1 MSHAALRGLAVG
13 LAGILLAGAA
23 TAVVTRRRS
32 DHSADSGRPDRR
44 RLPRAKVW
52 DLPRPIRFAA
62 WIVPTGAPVVSRPRV
77 PLGRRPF
84 HRLAGLRPGEY
95 VGHAR
100 TEHVP
105 EYRLRVDD
113 QLDMLYRITRD
124 ETRTQ
129 YKLNVGDEVRV
140 ESFTDPELNRTLML
154 QPDGM
159 ITLRLL
165 GQVHAAGRTVTQ
177 LRDALEELYK
187 KYYKVPSI
195 TVTPTK
201 VNTQLDDLRAVVDR
215 HYGVGGQGAMVRV
228 APDGSISLTAIGYVR
243 AQGLTLDELRQE
255 INERYR
261 EKIEGME
268 IIPVL
273 TARAPRYV
281 YVLGEVHAPG
291 RFEMLG
297 PTTALQALAMAGSWN
312 VGANISQVVV
322 FRRGDDWRLMATMVD
337 LQGALRGKRPCPK
350 GEIWLSDSDV
360 IIVPKGRI
368 LEADDFINLVFTR
381 GLYGV
386 FPLNRRTYL
395 RQADDDLRS
404 RARLRNSSRSDVMMV
419 AVGFNPRFAI
429 RRNCSSR
436 RVATIERF
444 RRRYATQNGRTD
456 RSPWVKTHGYHRIV
470 ATRRKGTVAH
480 GDRRVA
486 TWTAAKTD
494 YRSQRNSHFAEVDR

>member
-1 MSHAALRGLAVG
+1 MKAARNALKFSLVNLRPCWLRRLAVG
-13 LAGILLAGAA
+13 VAGVLLVGAA
-23 TAVVTRRRS
+23 TAVVTGGNPIIEPIPAGTLVGAAPCQCLGSAAPYSICGVDCANACASCRGS
-32 DHSADSGRPDRR
+32 DCRWEDA
-44 RLPRAKVW
+44 
-52 DLPRPIRFAA
+52 RFVA
-62 WIVPTGAPVVSRPRV
+62 WQTYAQGD
-77 PLGRRPF
+77 
-84 HRLAGLRPGEY
+84 Y

-124 ETRTQ
+124 EIRTP

-140 ESFTDPELNRTLML
+140 ESFTDPELNSSLL
-154 QPDGM
+154 VQPDGT

-177 LRDALEELYK
+177 LRDTLDGLYQ

-215 HYGVGGQGAMVRV
+215 HYGVGGQGANVRV

-291 RFEMLG
+291 RFEMVG
-297 PTTALQALAMAGSWN
+297 PTTILQSLAMAGSWN

-350 GEIWLSDSDV
+350 GEIWLDDSDV

-386 FPLNRRTYL
+386 FPL
-395 RQADDDLRS
+395 QANLT
-404 RARLRNSSRSDVMMV
+404 
-419 AVGFNPRFAI
+419 FAKLT
-429 RRNCSSR
+429 
-436 RVATIERF
+436 TI
-444 RRRYATQNGRTD
+444 
-456 RSPWVKTHGYHRIV
+456 
-470 ATRRKGTVAH
+470 
-480 GDRRVA
+480 
-486 TWTAAKTD
+486 
-494 YRSQRNSHFAEVDR
+494 

>member
-1 MSHAALRGLAVG
+1 MKPLRKALKTSAVNPGPRRLRGLAVA
-13 LAGILLAGAA
+13 LAGVVLVGTV
-23 TAVVTRRRS
+23 TAVVTGG
-32 DHSADSGRPDRR
+32 D
-44 RLPRAKVW
+44 
-52 DLPRPIRFAA
+52 PIIPPIPAGPF
-62 WIVPTGAPVVSRPRV
+62 IGAPCQG
-77 PLGRRPF
+77 LGPAAPYPICAVDCA
-84 HRLAGLRPGEY
+84 AGCGCGRDCRWEDARFIAWQAYAQGEY

-100 TEHVP
+100 TEHVAD
-105 EYRLRVDD
+105 YRLRVDD
-113 QLDMLYRITRD
+113 QLDMLYRVTRD
-124 ETRTQ
+124 ELHMQ

-140 ESFTDPELNRTLML
+140 ESFTDPELNRSLMI

-165 GQVHAAGRTVTQ
+165 GQIHAAGRTVTQ
-177 LRDALEELYK
+177 LRDTLDELYK

-201 VNTQLDDLRAVVDR
+201 VNTQLDDLRSVVDR
-215 HYGVGGQGAMVRV
+215 RYGVGGQGANVRV
-228 APDGSISLTAIGYVR
+228 APDGTISLTAIGYVR
-243 AQGLTLDELRQE
+243 AQGLTLNELRQE

-281 YVLGEVHAPG
+281 YVLGEVRTPG
-291 RFEMLG
+291 RFEMVG

-337 LQGALRGKRPCPK
+337 LQGALRGRRPCPK

-386 FPLNRRTYL
+386 FPMY
-395 RQADDDLRS
+395 
-404 RARLRNSSRSDVMMV
+404 SSIT
-419 AVGFNPRFAI
+419 FAKL
-429 RRNCSSR
+429 SS
-436 RVATIERF
+436 I
-444 RRRYATQNGRTD
+444 
-456 RSPWVKTHGYHRIV
+456 
-470 ATRRKGTVAH
+470 
-480 GDRRVA
+480 
-486 TWTAAKTD
+486 
-494 YRSQRNSHFAEVDR
+494 

>member
-1 MSHAALRGLAVG
+1 MEANTAVMKPLRNMLKLFPSLTVV
-13 LAGILLAGAA
+13 LAGILLVVAA
-23 TAVVTRRRS
+23 AAVVTGGDPVDRPTPAEPYIGRS
-32 DHSADSGRPDRR
+32 PCQGLGPAAPYPICGVDCVDGCAACRGRGCRWED
-44 RLPRAKVW
+44 A
-52 DLPRPIRFAA
+52 RFIA
-62 WIVPTGAPVVSRPRV
+62 WQAY
-77 PLGRRPF
+77 
-84 HRLAGLRPGEY
+84 AQGEY

-100 TEHVP
+100 TEHVA

-129 YKLNVGDEVRV
+129 YKLNVGDEIRV
-140 ESFTDPELNRTLML
+140 ESFSDPELNRSLVL

-177 LRDALEELYK
+177 LRDTLEELYT

-201 VNTQLDDLRAVVDR
+201 MNTQLDDLRAVIDR
-215 HYGVGGQGAMVRV
+215 KYGVGGQGANVRV

-243 AQGLTLDELRQE
+243 AQGLTLNELRQE
-255 INERYR
+255 INERYH
-261 EKIEGME
+261 EMIEGME

-291 RFEMLG
+291 RFEMVG

-312 VGANISQVVV
+312 VGANIAQVVV
-322 FRRGDDWRLMATMVD
+322 FRRGDDWRLMATMID
-337 LQGALRGKRPCPK
+337 LQGALRGKQPCPK

-360 IIVPKGRI
+360 IVVPKGHI

-386 FPLNRRTYL
+386 FPMTTSLTFTKL
-395 RQADDDLRS
+395 T
-404 RARLRNSSRSDVMMV
+404 
-419 AVGFNPRFAI
+419 
-429 RRNCSSR
+429 
-436 RVATIERF
+436 TI
-444 RRRYATQNGRTD
+444 
-456 RSPWVKTHGYHRIV
+456 
-470 ATRRKGTVAH
+470 
-480 GDRRVA
+480 
-486 TWTAAKTD
+486 
-494 YRSQRNSHFAEVDR
+494 

>member
-1 MSHAALRGLAVG
+1 MGVLALIALTAP
-13 LAGILLAGAA
+13 
-23 TAVVTRRRS
+23 AVVTGDNPTIEPIPAGPSVRGGPCQGPGPAAPYS
-32 DHSADSGRPDRR
+32 ICGVDCADGCASCCGRGCRWED
-44 RLPRAKVW
+44 A
-52 DLPRPIRFAA
+52 RFVA
-62 WIVPTGAPVVSRPRV
+62 WQTYAQ
-77 PLGRRPF
+77 
-84 HRLAGLRPGEY
+84 GEY

-100 TEHVP
+100 TEHVA

-140 ESFTDPELNRTLML
+140 ESFSDPELNRSVIL

-165 GQVHAAGRTVTQ
+165 GEVHAAGRTITQ
-177 LRDALEELYK
+177 LRDTLEELYT

-201 VNTQLDDLRAVVDR
+201 MNTQLDDLRSVVDR
-215 HYGVGGQGAMVRV
+215 HYGVGGQGAVVRV
-228 APDGSISLTAIGYVR
+228 APDGTISLTAIGYVR

-255 INERYR
+255 VNERYR

-268 IIPVL
+268 IVPVL
-273 TARAPRYV
+273 VTRASRYV
-281 YVLGEVHAPG
+281 YVLGEVHSPG

-297 PTTALQALAMAGSWN
+297 PTTILQALAMAGSWN

-337 LQGALRGKRPCPK
+337 LQGALRGKQPCPK

-360 IIVPKGRI
+360 IIVPKSHI

-386 FPLNRRTYL
+386 FPMYSTITFTKL
-395 RQADDDLRS
+395 
-404 RARLRNSSRSDVMMV
+404 
-419 AVGFNPRFAI
+419 
-429 RRNCSSR
+429 
-436 RVATIERF
+436 ATI
-444 RRRYATQNGRTD
+444 
-456 RSPWVKTHGYHRIV
+456 
-470 ATRRKGTVAH
+470 
-480 GDRRVA
+480 
-486 TWTAAKTD
+486 
-494 YRSQRNSHFAEVDR
+494 

>member
-1 MSHAALRGLAVG
+1 MKPLRKVVKISAVKSGCAVRSLAVG
-13 LAGILLAGAA
+13 LAGVVLVGAA
-23 TAVVTRRRS
+23 AAVVTGG
-32 DHSADSGRPDRR
+32 DPILQPIPAGP
-44 RLPRAKVW
+44 LVGGARAKAW

-62 WIVPTGAPVVSRPRV
+62 WIVRTAARLSRC
-77 PLGRRPF
+77 GRECRWEDA
-84 HRLAGLRPGEY
+84 RLIAWQAYAQGEY

-177 LRDALEELYK
+177 LRDTLEELYK

-215 HYGVGGQGAMVRV
+215 HYGVGGQGANVRV
-228 APDGSISLTAIGYVR
+228 APDGTISLTAIGYVR
-243 AQGLTLDELRQE
+243 AQGLTLNELRQE

-291 RFEMLG
+291 RFEMVG

-322 FRRGDDWRLMATMVD
+322 FRRGDDWRLMATMID
-337 LQGALRGKRPCPK
+337 LQGALRGKQPCPK

-386 FPLNRRTYL
+386 FPLQSTIT
-395 RQADDDLRS
+395 
-404 RARLRNSSRSDVMMV
+404 
-419 AVGFNPRFAI
+419 FAKL
-429 RRNCSSR
+429 S
-436 RVATIERF
+436 TI
-444 RRRYATQNGRTD
+444 
-456 RSPWVKTHGYHRIV
+456 
-470 ATRRKGTVAH
+470 
-480 GDRRVA
+480 
-486 TWTAAKTD
+486 
-494 YRSQRNSHFAEVDR
+494 

>member
-1 MSHAALRGLAVG
+1 MKPLRKALQWLPRLVIALVGVILTGAAMVVGQGLGPAAPYPICGVDCAEGCATCRGLARECRWED
-13 LAGILLAGAA
+13 A
-23 TAVVTRRRS
+23 
-32 DHSADSGRPDRR
+32 
-44 RLPRAKVW
+44 
-52 DLPRPIRFAA
+52 RFIA
-62 WIVPTGAPVVSRPRV
+62 WQAY
-77 PLGRRPF
+77 
-84 HRLAGLRPGEY
+84 AQGEY

-113 QLDMLYRITRD
+113 QLDMLYRVTRD
-124 ETRTQ
+124 ETRGQ

-140 ESFTDPELNRTLML
+140 ESFTDPELNRPLMV

-165 GQVHAAGRTVTQ
+165 GQVHAAGHTVTQ
-177 LRDALEELYK
+177 LRDTLEELYK

-201 VNTQLDDLRAVVDR
+201 VNTQLDDLRLVVDR
-215 HYGVGGQGAMVRV
+215 RYGSGGQGANVRV
-228 APDGSISLTAIGYVR
+228 APDGTVSLTAIGYVR
-243 AQGLTLDELRQE
+243 AQGLTLNELRQE

-273 TARAPRYV
+273 TARAPRFV
-281 YVLGEVHAPG
+281 YVLGEVRAPG
-291 RFEMLG
+291 RFEMVG

-322 FRRGDDWRLMATMVD
+322 FRRGDDWRLTATMID
-337 LQGALRGKRPCPK
+337 LQGALRGKQPCPK

-386 FPLNRRTYL
+386 FPLYSNLT
-395 RQADDDLRS
+395 
-404 RARLRNSSRSDVMMV
+404 
-419 AVGFNPRFAI
+419 FAKL
-429 RRNCSSR
+429 
-436 RVATIERF
+436 ATI
-444 RRRYATQNGRTD
+444 
-456 RSPWVKTHGYHRIV
+456 
-470 ATRRKGTVAH
+470 
-480 GDRRVA
+480 
-486 TWTAAKTD
+486 
-494 YRSQRNSHFAEVDR
+494 

>member
-1 MSHAALRGLAVG
+1 MKSLRKALKSSIINPVAVLG
-13 LAGILLAGAA
+13 GILLVAA
-23 TAVVTRRRS
+23 VTAVVTGG
-32 DHSADSGRPDRR
+32 D
-44 RLPRAKVW
+44 
-52 DLPRPIRFAA
+52 
-62 WIVPTGAPVVSRPRV
+62 PVVQPIPEGAFAGGGSCQG
-77 PLGRRPF
+77 LGPAAPNPICGVDCAEGCNSCRGCGRECRWEDARF
-84 HRLAGLRPGEY
+84 IAWQAYAQGEY

-100 TEHVP
+100 TEHVS

-140 ESFTDPELNRTLML
+140 ESFSDPELNRSLML

-177 LRDALEELYK
+177 LRDTLEELYT

-201 VNTQLDDLRAVVDR
+201 VNTQLDDLRSVVDR
-215 HYGVGGQGAMVRV
+215 RYGTGGQGTNVRV

-243 AQGLTLDELRQE
+243 AQGLTLAELRQE

-273 TARAPRYV
+273 NARAPRYV
-281 YVLGEVHAPG
+281 YVLGEVKTPG
-291 RFEMLG
+291 RFEMVG

-312 VGANISQVVV
+312 VGANISQIVV
-322 FRRGDDWRLMATMVD
+322 FRRGDDWRLMATMLD
-337 LQGALRGKRPCPK
+337 LQGALRGTRPCPK

-360 IIVPKGRI
+360 IVVPKSRI

-386 FPLNRRTYL
+386 FPLQPSLTFTKL
-395 RQADDDLRS
+395 TS
-404 RARLRNSSRSDVMMV
+404 
-419 AVGFNPRFAI
+419 I
-429 RRNCSSR
+429 
-436 RVATIERF
+436 
-444 RRRYATQNGRTD
+444 
-456 RSPWVKTHGYHRIV
+456 
-470 ATRRKGTVAH
+470 
-480 GDRRVA
+480 
-486 TWTAAKTD
+486 
-494 YRSQRNSHFAEVDR
+494 

>member
-1 MSHAALRGLAVG
+1 MVSGGDPALQPASRDDCRWSALPRRG
-13 LAGILLAGAA
+13 A
-23 TAVVTRRRS
+23 TAQFPNFSLDCLARGR
-32 DHSADSGRPDRR
+32 DCGWEDS
-44 RLPRAKVW
+44 RLM
-52 DLPRPIRFAA
+52 A
-62 WIVPTGAPVVSRPRV
+62 WQAY
-77 PLGRRPF
+77 
-84 HRLAGLRPGEY
+84 AQGEY
-95 VGHAR
+95 VAHAR

-113 QLDMLYRITRD
+113 QLDMLYRLTRD
-124 ETRTQ
+124 ETRGQ
-129 YKLNVGDEVRV
+129 YKLNVGDEMRI
-140 ESFTDPELNRTLML
+140 ESVADTHLNCNLML

-159 ITLRLL
+159 ITLSLL

-177 LRDALEELYK
+177 LRDTLEELYK
-187 KYYKVPSI
+187 KYYHVPAI

-201 VNTQLDDLRAVVDR
+201 VNTKLDDLRAVVDR
-215 HYGVGGQGAMVRV
+215 HYGVGGQGAVVRV
-228 APDGSISLTAIGYVR
+228 APDGSISLTAIGHIR

-281 YVLGEVHAPG
+281 YVLGEVHTPG

-322 FRRGDDWRLMATMVD
+322 FRRGDDWRLMATMID
-337 LQGALRGKRPCPK
+337 LQGALRGKQPCPQ
-350 GEIWLSDSDV
+350 GEIWLDDSDV

-386 FPLNRRTYL
+386 FPLEPTL
-395 RQADDDLRS
+395 T
-404 RARLRNSSRSDVMMV
+404 
-419 AVGFNPRFAI
+419 FAKLT
-429 RRNCSSR
+429 
-436 RVATIERF
+436 TI
-444 RRRYATQNGRTD
+444 
-456 RSPWVKTHGYHRIV
+456 
-470 ATRRKGTVAH
+470 
-480 GDRRVA
+480 
-486 TWTAAKTD
+486 
-494 YRSQRNSHFAEVDR
+494 